1 MYTIQTLLP
10 NVFSLAHEIHE
21 NTRNKNIVKAFFRGV
36 LCVSWANMLGT
47 EEFKHQIRRQRM
59 RYTSFMND
67 MLVGLLTTI
76 VWVGIFSPNTL
87 ALEKNWIDI
96 GAGIYVITS
105 QHDQTNTVLVTD
117 GKQAALVD
125 TFRNRED
132 AAQVKEFI
140 DRQALEMKYV
150 IVTEYSETRAMNVS
164 MFSVD
169 GTEIFTPL
177 SVEEEEILELGEKRL
192 KILCTPRR
200 LSDDH
205 LSVEI
210 DANILVAG
218 DCIMAARKTPVSYSE
233 HLQTLDAL
241 EANAYS
247 TIVPG
252 SGKILADVAAVQT
265 FFDESRHERKYVIT
279 RGRDWYEINDDI
291 IVCSNTHERDNNM
304 TMVIS
309 GNEVTLIDVGSGGS
323 QSEAKA
329 EGFTRPGGQSDRVKQ
344 YIDEHNLIVKNVIIT
359 HDHYDHRGNFDM
371 FVTEG
376 VEVFEAHTIKNNQVV
391 TMGDKTFR
399 LFYTQGHTEINE
411 HISVEING
419 DILVTGD
426 VLCDVAMPRD
436 LLASRDHIEP
446 YIATLEYLR
455 SQQYPLI
462 IPGHGKLFTDNG
474 RINEYL
480 AALYKK
486 R

>member
-1 MYTIQTLLP
+1 
-10 NVFSLAHEIHE
+10 
-21 NTRNKNIVKAFFRGV
+21 
-36 LCVSWANMLGT
+36 
-47 EEFKHQIRRQRM
+47 M
-59 RYTSFMND
+59 RYKSFMNAI
-67 MLVGLLTTI
+67 LVGLLTTI
-76 VWVGIFSPNTL
+76 IWVGVFSPDIL
-87 ALEKNWIDI
+87 ALEKNWTDI

-117 GKQAALVD
+117 GKQAALID
-125 TFRNRED
+125 TFRNKEE
-132 AAQVKEFI
+132 AAQVKAFI
-140 DRQALEMKYV
+140 ESQALQMKYV
-150 IVTEYSETRAMNVS
+150 IVTEYSEARAMNMS
-164 MFSVD
+164 MFGAD
-169 GTEIFTPL
+169 GVKTFTPL
-177 SVEEEEILELGEKRL
+177 SGEQENILELGEKRL
-192 KILCTPRR
+192 KILGTPRR
-200 LSDDH
+200 LSDEH

-210 DANILVAG
+210 DADILVAG
-218 DCIMAARKTPVSYSE
+218 DCITTDDTTPVIYSE

-252 SGKILADVAAVQT
+252 SGEILTHTTAVQT
-265 FFDESRHERKYVIT
+265 FFDTARRERKYVIT
-279 RGRDWYEINDDI
+279 HGRDWYEINDDI
-291 IVCSNTHERDNNM
+291 IVCSNTHEHDNNM

-399 LFYTQGHTEINE
+399 IFYTQGHTEINE
-411 HISVEING
+411 HISIEING

-455 SQQYPLI
+455 DQKYPLI

-474 RINEYL
+474 RIDEYL
-480 AALYKK
+480 TYLYKK